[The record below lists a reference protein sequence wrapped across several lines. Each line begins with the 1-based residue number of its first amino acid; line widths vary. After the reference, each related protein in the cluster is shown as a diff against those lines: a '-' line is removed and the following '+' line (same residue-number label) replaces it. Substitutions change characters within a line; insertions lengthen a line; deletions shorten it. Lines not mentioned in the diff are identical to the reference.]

1 MYISHRQHVIF
12 FKREIFFV
20 NPLSPGTGSLYSL
33 LFLNSICYK
42 LARISTSVLGLCCC
56 AVRMM
61 CFRVIGDLN
70 TKKYF
75 CTFEIEAI
83 LSLFLFPVLAC
94 RN

>member
-1 MYISHRQHVIF
+1 MGTFECISHISRQHVIF

-20 NPLSPGTGSLYSL
+20 NPLSPGTGSLNSL

-61 CFRVIGDLN
+61 CFTSHWRSEHQKV
-70 TKKYF
+70 
-75 CTFEIEAI
+75 
-83 LSLFLFPVLAC
+83 FLYI
-94 RN
+94 